1 MSYNERSKA
10 MLDWTE
16 VESSNIKMVGFDAD
30 KSELHIKFNTGAEY
44 AYLGIARDT
53 FDNLMD
59 APSKGKFFAAEIKG
73 KYEYRRV

>member
-1 MSYNERSKA
+1 
-10 MLDWTE
+10 MLDWKE
-16 VESSNIKMVGFDAD
+16 VESSNIFAIGYDTD

-44 AYLGIARDT
+44 AYFGVAKDT

-73 KYEYRRV
+73 KYEYRMV